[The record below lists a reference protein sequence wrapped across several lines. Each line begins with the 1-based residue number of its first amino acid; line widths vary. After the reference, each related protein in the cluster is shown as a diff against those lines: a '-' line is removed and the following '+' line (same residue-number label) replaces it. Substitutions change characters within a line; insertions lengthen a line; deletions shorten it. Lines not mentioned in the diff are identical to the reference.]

1 MRTVSVGEAARTIE
15 SVRPDGRDTDQTVGN
30 VLADIAKTLWPKNTA
45 PNLAVVAN
53 CEVRSAERYLEGS
66 RAWSGDAI
74 AAIVA
79 EIMRRHHMRNF
90 KVVKRS

>member
-1 MRTVSVGEAARTIE
+1 MRAISAGEAAQAIE
-15 SVRPDGRDTDQTVGN
+15 SVRPDGRATDQTVEN

-45 PNLAVVAN
+45 PNLAHHAA